1 MFHVLGANTEQPE
14 SIIEDIIFKSHSTS
28 ERLVSK
34 RLKDL
39 IQKTVGKK
47 VNTIINQYMNRTG
60 VPKMYFKYEDIRK
73 DNKINFQIVQHP
85 LHEEFYRFHNEIKLD
100 LERIFHN
107 INSSSGL
114 SESPNK
120 ISFNNLN
127 KIGKFNISNSSEG

>member
-60 VPKMYFKYEDIRK
+60 VP
-73 DNKINFQIVQHP
+73 
-85 LHEEFYRFHNEIKLD
+85 
-100 LERIFHN
+100 
-107 INSSSGL
+107 
-114 SESPNK
+114 
-120 ISFNNLN
+120 
-127 KIGKFNISNSSEG
+127 